1 MGPVSH
7 TPNYDMWAPI
17 RNFSKT
23 RHALSWTNIF
33 THAPH
38 TTKTNKHDGDVPYA
52 IMPAA
57 WCYTALFTATL
68 ISTQRRDDWYAAIW
82 TEHCSSPVIRLN
94 VIGRRRGDSHQT

>member
-7 TPNYDMWAPI
+7 TPNYDHVSPH
-17 RNFSKT
+17 SKLQQNSPRT
-23 RHALSWTNIF
+23 TWTNIF
-33 THAPH
+33 THAPPPQ
-38 TTKTNKHDGDVPYA
+38 KTNKHDGDVPYA